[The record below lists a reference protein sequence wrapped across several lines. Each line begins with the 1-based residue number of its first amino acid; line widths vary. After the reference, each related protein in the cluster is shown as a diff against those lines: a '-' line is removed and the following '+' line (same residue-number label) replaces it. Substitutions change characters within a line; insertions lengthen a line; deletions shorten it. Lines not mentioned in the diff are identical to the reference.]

1 MRQISFW
8 LLATASLNCYAW
20 SATSDDK
27 WRTGWGQGVSELQVT
42 QGSGN
47 KIDVTCASP
56 TDLPGGSTVK
66 FTVAGNSV
74 ESGEILTIFDNEKP
88 ETFQTNSRGYIESS
102 SRAWASNFT
111 YLLEK
116 FKKHRKVYVRFPD
129 GNEAT
134 FTLKGASKAI
144 VDNDCKAAFYYY

>member
-8 LLATASLNCYAW
+8 LLATVSLNCYAW

-27 WRTGWGQGVSELQVT
+27 WRSGWGQGVAELQVT

-47 KIDVTCASP
+47 SIDVTCASP
-56 TDLPGGSTVK
+56 TDLPGGSTVH

-74 ESGEILTIFDNEKP
+74 KSGEILTIFDNEKP
-88 ETFQTNSRGYIESS
+88 ETFQTNSSGYIESS
-102 SRAWASNFT
+102 SRAGASNFT

-129 GNEAT
+129 SNEAT
-134 FTLKGASKAI
+134 FTLKGAAKAI
-144 VDNDCKAAFYYY
+144 VDNDCKPAFYY